1 MFLYVTNSFCYVDQ
15 EFIKM
20 SKKMILDIARFE
32 TTTTFYGDV
41 AFLESDYSSGDE
53 THPFPSGDN
62 VEIVTFEK
70 SNNNTGIPIKI
81 KSVREDYPLTGRST
95 PMLRGKNTPVLR
107 YMALT
112 ASHQDLPFS
121 SEVRVVCLSGK
132 MARIVSTE
140 ARGTAT
146 QV

>member
-1 MFLYVTNSFCYVDQ
+1 
-15 EFIKM
+15 
-20 SKKMILDIARFE
+20 MILDIARFK

-107 YMALT
+107 GKKHSCAEGKKHSCAEVHGTDRLTPGPALF
-112 ASHQDLPFS
+112 L
-121 SEVRVVCLSGK
+121 
-132 MARIVSTE
+132 
-140 ARGTAT
+140 
-146 QV
+146 